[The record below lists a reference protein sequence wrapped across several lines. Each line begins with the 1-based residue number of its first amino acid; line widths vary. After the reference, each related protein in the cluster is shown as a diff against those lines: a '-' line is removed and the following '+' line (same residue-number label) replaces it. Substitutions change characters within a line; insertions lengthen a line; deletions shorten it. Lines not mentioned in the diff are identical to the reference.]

1 MFVVEI
7 RVCPFSSS
15 IIIPA
20 QSCSH
25 MNESNRDI
33 NIIASLKVLHV
44 YAFINH
50 IDIYHH
56 FLQSSNLHIKEMSCV

>member
-1 MFVVEI
+1 MFAVEI
-7 RVCPFSSS
+7 RASPFSNS

-20 QSCSH
+20 QSCFR

-44 YAFINH
+44 YKYIL
-50 IDIYHH
+50 II
-56 FLQSSNLHIKEMSCV
+56 